1 MAVDLIAA
9 LRKQRR
15 QWVELV
21 DGQPEKAISFQR
33 PPEAD
38 FYKLKD
44 GIGPDLVC
52 QYVDGWRG
60 LTEAD
65 IVGGEHGSD
74 APAVFSPE
82 LFRVWVQDRA
92 DLLLRLAG
100 AMAAAVDKHLSAA
113 LTIQGN

>member
-21 DGQPEKAISFQR
+21 EGQPDRAISFQR

-38 FYKLKD
+38 YHKLLG
-44 GIGPDLVC
+44 GIGLEQVC
-52 QYVDGWRG
+52 HYVDGWRG

-65 IVGGEHGSD
+65 IVGSEHGSD
-74 APAVFSPE
+74 AAAVFTPE
-82 LFRVWVQDRA
+82 LFKVWVQDRA
-92 DLLLRLAG
+92 ELIARIAA
-100 AMAAAVDKHLSAA
+100 AMAAAVDKHVSAA
-113 LTIQGN
+113 EATRGN